1 MSLKQKIITTV
12 MSLAFVAMPVF
23 VGSATV
29 QAGEKCGNTDT
40 AIIGGDVCRGVNNGS
55 KKVEDNAIWK
65 LLIFALQIMVVA
77 VGVLAVGGIAY
88 GAIMYASAAD
98 SAEQKK
104 KAMEIIRNVVIG
116 LVGFG
121 LMVIILNFLVP
132 GGVFG

>member
-1 MSLKQKIITTV
+1 MG
-12 MSLAFVAMPVF
+12 LAFVAVPV
-23 VGSATV
+23 VAGATV
-29 QAGEKCGNTDT
+29 ARAGEKCGTTDT
-40 AIIGGDVCRGVNNGS
+40 AIIGGDICKGVNNNG
-55 KKVEDNAIWK
+55 KVEENAIWK
-65 LLIFALQIMVVA
+65 LLVFALRIMVVA

-88 GAIMYASAAD
+88 GAVMYASAAD

>member
-1 MSLKQKIITTV
+1 MG
-12 MSLAFVAMPVF
+12 LAFVAVPVIA
-23 VGSATV
+23 GTTV
-29 QAGEKCGNTDT
+29 ARAGEKCGDVETS
-40 AIIGGDVCRGVNNGS
+40 IIGGDVCKGVNNKS
-55 KKVEDNAIWK
+55 NNVEDNAIWK
-65 LLIFALQIMVVA
+65 LLVFALRIMVVA

-88 GAIMYASAAD
+88 GAVMYASAAD